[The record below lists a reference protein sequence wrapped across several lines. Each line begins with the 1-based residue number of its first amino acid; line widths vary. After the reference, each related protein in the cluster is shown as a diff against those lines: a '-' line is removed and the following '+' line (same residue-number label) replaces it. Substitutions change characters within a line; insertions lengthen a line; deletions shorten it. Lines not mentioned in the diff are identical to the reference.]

1 MIVIKKSR
9 NVSRTTSAGAI
20 STDNK
25 ERFWKRVLIVDDEV
39 DITTAL
45 KMGIEHDYS
54 TTNKRI
60 AVHAYNDSTAA
71 LSEFESNFYDLLL
84 TDINMPTMNGFE
96 LSKNILSIDINV
108 KVWFMSWRNK

>member
-20 STDNK
+20 SRND
-25 ERFWKRVLIVDDEV
+25 FGRVLIVDDEV
-39 DITTAL
+39 DITTTL

-71 LSEFESNFYDLLL
+71 LSKFESNFYDLLL
-84 TDINMPTMNGFE
+84 TDINMPTMNGSE